1 MKLNKFFL
9 LGMAG
14 LAFAACSNEDDV
26 AFNAGDGVN
35 KTMVVSIAGISSGTT
50 RATAPGEAWE
60 GDQDATAAITNI
72 QKIDLFFTDANGG
85 VLYHYNATAPTGGST
100 DATWNALFST
110 TGVKFIGLTGVTQVH
125 AIANAPTD
133 IATTTDV
140 DDLTTEFA
148 QQGLS
153 IAKTGVT
160 YVGSDKD
167 IDRLY
172 QEPADATEV
181 VELDGAGEEGNF
193 YYSADIELV
202 PIVSRIQINSVK
214 IATSGSTTFP
224 AEAVGNIQP
233 SSLKLTWHDFKP
245 ALYGVYMNGFAPTFT
260 DFAGTVGTL
269 LENENY
275 AGNIAG
281 GQWLFDGEDY
291 AADAAYV
298 GYNTDGAAYKALLD
312 YPEGSV
318 DAEQELL
325 RAGCLAFNLFVPFNV
340 ETGEASSIANP
351 TFHFQFD
358 KEVTDYGYD
367 VTDADGNELTAEEQ
381 EFVNTADVV
390 ISNTLP
396 EVGEG
401 GYLFANVRTLYKEEG
416 GQQSTTP
423 LTLEPGKIY
432 NMDITIVPANA
443 TVDLNV
449 PTAYNVVVA
458 VEVRP
463 FTEENIYPELD

>member
-72 QKIDLFFTDANGG
+72 QKIDLFFTDANGI
-85 VLYHYNATAPTGGST
+85 VQYHYGATSADGGST
-100 DATWNALFST
+100 WTALFSQQ
-110 TGVKFIGLTGVTQVH
+110 GVKFIGLTGVTQVH

-133 IATTTDV
+133 ISSTSDV
-140 DDLTTEFA
+140 HTLSTEFA

-153 IAKTGVT
+153 IDKTGVT
-160 YVGSDKD
+160 YVGSDTD
-167 IDRLY
+167 ITPLN
-172 QEPADATEV
+172 QEPANATEE

-193 YYSADIELV
+193 YYSAAIELV

-214 IATSGSTTFP
+214 IATSGETLFP
-224 AEAVGNIQP
+224 AEAVDNITAN
-233 SSLKLTWHDFKP
+233 SLKLTWNDFKP
-245 ALYGVYMNGFAPTFT
+245 TLYGVYMNGFAPTFT

-298 GYNTDGAAYKALLD
+298 NYSSAYQALLS
-312 YPEGSV
+312 YPEGSQ
-318 DAEQELL
+318 DAQQELL
-325 RAGCLAFNLFVPFNV
+325 STGCLAFNLFVPFNV
-340 ETGEASSIANP
+340 ETGKAGSIANP
-351 TFHFQFD
+351 TFHFQLD
-358 KEVTDYGYD
+358 KDVTGYGYN
-367 VTDADGNELTAEEQ
+367 VTDAEGNALTPEEQ
-381 EFVNTADVV
+381 KFANTADVV

-432 NMDITIVPANA
+432 NMDITIFPANA

-458 VEVRP
+458 VTVKP
-463 FTEENIYPELD
+463 FTVENIYPELD

>member
-72 QKIDLFFTDANGG
+72 QKIDLFFTDANGM
-85 VLYHYNATAPTGGST
+85 VKYHYGANSANGG
-100 DATWNALFST
+100 DTWSALFSQQ
-110 TGVKFIGLTGVTQVH
+110 GVKFIGLTGVTQVH

-133 IATTTDV
+133 VAATSDIR
-140 DDLTTEFA
+140 DLETEFA

-153 IAKTGVT
+153 IDKTGVT

-167 IDRLY
+167 INPMN
-172 QEPADATEV
+172 QEPADATEEV
-181 VELDGAGEEGNF
+181 KLPGAGEEGNF

-214 IATSGSTTFP
+214 IATSGDILFP

-325 RAGCLAFNLFVPFNV
+325 STGCLAFNLFVPFNV
-340 ETGEASSIANP
+340 ETGVASSIANP

-358 KEVTDYGYD
+358 KEVTGYGYD

-401 GYLFANVRTLYKEEG
+401 GYLFANVRTLYEDD
-416 GQQSTTP
+416 QSTV
-423 LTLEPGKIY
+423 LSLKPGYIY
-432 NMDITIVPANA
+432 NMDITISPANA

-449 PTAYNVVVA
+449 PTSYNVVVA
-458 VEVRP
+458 VTVRP

>member
-26 AFNAGDGVN
+26 AINGGDGVN

-50 RATAPGEAWE
+50 RATAPGSAWE
-60 GDQDATAAITNI
+60 PDADATAAITNI
-72 QKIDLFFTDANGG
+72 QKIDIFFTDANGG
-85 VLYHYNATAPTGGST
+85 VLYHYNATAPAGQET
-100 DATWNALFST
+100 DAEWSALFST

-133 IATTTDV
+133 ISSTSDIHT
-140 DDLTTEFA
+140 LSTEFA
-148 QQGLS
+148 QQGLT

-160 YVGSDKD
+160 YVGSDTD
-167 IDRLY
+167 INPMA
-172 QEPADATEV
+172 QEPADATEEV
-181 VELDGAGEEGNF
+181 TLPGAGAEGNF

-214 IATSGSTTFP
+214 IVTSGEVLFP
-224 AEAVGNIQP
+224 AATVGNIQAN
-233 SSLKLTWHDFKP
+233 SLKLAWSNFKP
-245 ALYGVYMNGFAPTFT
+245 TLYGVYMNRFAPDFA
-260 DFAGTVGTL
+260 DFAGTVSTL

-281 GQWLFDGEDY
+281 GHWYFDGEDY
-291 AADAAYV
+291 AADAAYAN
-298 GYNTDGAAYKALLD
+298 YTTEYQPLLQ
-312 YPEGSV
+312 YPEGST

-325 RAGCLAFNLFVPFNV
+325 SSGCLAFNVFVPFDV
-340 ETGEASSIANP
+340 EEGTASSINNP
-351 TFHFQFD
+351 TFHFQFNRT
-358 KEVTDYGYD
+358 VGDYTYTI
-367 VTDADGNELTAEEQ
+367 TDAEGNALTSEEQ
-381 EFVNTADVV
+381 EFANTADVV

-396 EVGEG
+396 QVGEG
-401 GYLFANVRTLYKEEG
+401 GYLFANVRTLYEEAEH
-416 GQQSTTP
+416 TTE
-423 LTLEPGKIY
+423 LAMEPGKIY

>member
-50 RATAPGEAWE
+50 RATAPGTAWE
-60 GDQDATAAITNI
+60 GDQDATAAITNL
-72 QKIDLFFTDANGG
+72 QKIDLFFTDANGI
-85 VLYHYNATAPTGGST
+85 VQYHYGATST
-100 DATWNALFST
+100 DGGTTWTALFSQQ
-110 TGVKFIGLTGVTQVH
+110 GVKFIGLTGVTQVH

-133 IATTTDV
+133 ISSTSDV
-140 DDLTTEFA
+140 RTLSTEFA

-153 IAKTGVT
+153 IDKTGVT
-160 YVGSDKD
+160 YVGSDTK
-167 IDRLY
+167 ITPLN
-172 QEPADATEV
+172 QEPVEAGAEV
-181 VELDGAGEEGNF
+181 EVGEEGNF
-193 YYSADIELV
+193 YYSAAIELV

-214 IATSGSTTFP
+214 IATSGETLFP
-224 AEAVGNIQP
+224 AEAVDNITAN
-233 SSLKLTWHDFKP
+233 SLKLTWNDFKP
-245 ALYGVYMNGFAPTFT
+245 TLYGVYMNGFAPTFT
-260 DFAGTVGTL
+260 DFTGTVGTL

-298 GYNTDGAAYKALLD
+298 NYSEESSAYQALLS
-312 YPEGSV
+312 YPEDSQ
-318 DAEQELL
+318 DAQQELL
-325 RAGCLAFNLFVPFNV
+325 STGCLAFNLFVPFNV
-340 ETGEASSIANP
+340 ETGKASSIANP

-358 KEVTDYGYD
+358 KDVTGYGYN
-367 VTDADGNELTAEEQ
+367 VTDAEGNALTPEEQ
-381 EFVNTADVV
+381 KFANTADVV

-432 NMDITIVPANA
+432 NMDITIFPANA

-458 VEVRP
+458 VTVKP
-463 FTEENIYPELD
+463 FTVENIYPELD

>member
-72 QKIDLFFTDANGG
+72 QKIDLFFTDANGM
-85 VLYHYNATAPTGGST
+85 VKYHYGANSANGG
-100 DATWNALFST
+100 DTWSALFSQQ
-110 TGVKFIGLTGVTQVH
+110 GVKFIGLTGVTQVH

-133 IATTTDV
+133 VAATSDIR
-140 DDLTTEFA
+140 DLETEFA

-153 IAKTGVT
+153 IDKTGVT

-167 IDRLY
+167 INPMN
-172 QEPADATEV
+172 QEPADATKEV
-181 VELDGAGEEGNF
+181 TLPGAGKEGNF

-214 IATSGSTTFP
+214 IATSGDILFP

-233 SSLKLTWHDFKP
+233 KTLKLAWHDFKP

-291 AADAAYV
+291 AADAAYI
-298 GYNTDGAAYKALLD
+298 GYDTDGGAYKALLD

-325 RAGCLAFNLFVPFNV
+325 NTGCLAFNLFVPFNV
-340 ETGEASSIANP
+340 ETGVAGSIANP

-358 KEVTDYGYD
+358 EKVTGYGYD

-432 NMDITIVPANA
+432 NMDITIYPANA

-458 VEVRP
+458 VTVKP
-463 FTEENIYPELD
+463 FTVENIYPELD